1 MSGVGTEL
9 RWVAGQSMSAPPL
22 ISDINLFRYCESIID
37 FDAEIP
43 DGALDF
49 RVTEQKLHGP

>member
-1 MSGVGTEL
+1 MTAL
-9 RWVAGQSMSAPPL
+9 PP
-22 ISDINLFRYCESIID
+22 ISDICLFRYCESIIH

-49 RVTEQKLHGP
+49 GVTEQKLDRP